1 MVIGIMVIIMV
12 KGMISTFITTE
23 FPWVLWA
30 VIILATTHL
39 SPFNKWKVMVV
50 VMIVVMMG
58 LVIALVVVLVVALV
72 MALVMMTTAMV
83 VVVVIL
89 VITTV
94 IKAKFPGS
102 NYLGHDTSLSV

>member
-1 MVIGIMVIIMV
+1 MVIIMV
-12 KGMISTFITTE
+12 IGMISTFITTE

-50 VMIVVMMG
+50 VMMVVMMG
-58 LVIALVVVLVVALV
+58 FVIALVVALV

-102 NYLGHDTSLSV
+102 NYLGHDTSLFV